1 MSRMKGEMLHLG
13 RIRMRI
19 DGPWPFI
26 TRRSYTLAG
35 RQIVWLARQHRK
47 GLNLAARALDAT
59 APPFWQNKAYN
70 WSIGAIFALGSF
82 LFMLGSVMS
91 LIPVGACK
99 PPALW
104 TNIVFFLGSIPF
116 TAAAYLQHFQA
127 ANVRDFTLD
136 LARPDQRHLSWVGWH
151 PRSAGWLSTFTQFVG
166 TIAFNAN
173 TFNALVAPDGW
184 LIQDMAVWAPDM
196 VGSGL
201 FLISGYL
208 AFIETGHRYW
218 SWLPKELSWQIV
230 FVNLVGC
237 IAFLIAAFLA
247 YVPGGVE
254 PSWIVSMAVVQ
265 LLIGAT
271 CFFVG
276 AILTM
281 RESTIS

>member
-1 MSRMKGEMLHLG
+1 MKGDLLHRG
-13 RIRMRI
+13 RPGLRSE
-19 DGPWPFI
+19 GPWPFV

-35 RQIVWLARQHRK
+35 RRIVWLARQHRK

-59 APPFWQNKAYN
+59 VPPFWRSRAYN

-82 LFMLGSVMS
+82 LFMLGSMMS
-91 LIPVGACK
+91 LVPAGPWQ

-104 TNIVFFLGSIPF
+104 INAVFFLGSIPF
-116 TAAAYLQHFQA
+116 TMAAYLQHFQA
-127 ANVRDFTLD
+127 ANACDFTGNP
-136 LARPDQRHLSWVGWH
+136 ARPGQRRLHCVGWH

-173 TFNALVAPDGW
+173 TFNAMVAPDAW
-184 LIQDMAVWAPDM
+184 LIQDLAIWMPDM
-196 VGSGL
+196 VGSAL
-201 FLISGYL
+201 FLVSGYL

-218 SWLPKELSWQIV
+218 SWQPRDLSWRIV

-237 IAFLIAAFLA
+237 VAFMIAAILG
-247 YVPGGVE
+247 YVPSGTE
-254 PSWIVSMAVVQ
+254 ASWIAPMSIVQ
-265 LLIGAT
+265 LLMGAC

-281 RESTIS
+281 RESGRT